1 MNETKVNFNVGL
13 DRENKVLMNEL
24 EFYVAK

>member
-1 MNETKVNFNVGL
+1 MNETKVNFNVSL
-13 DRENKVLMNEL
+13 DRENKIFVNEL

>member
-1 MNETKVNFNVGL
+1 MNETKVNFNVSL
-13 DRENKVLMNEL
+13 DRENKVFVNEL